1 MWEVEDVLEI
11 WGEGEEECFFVKWK
25 NWDGL
30 VLWIDIVMNLEIVVF
45 VRKYLVNFYFCILNK
60 MLLNLY
66 VYG

>member
-30 VLWIDIVMNLEIVVF
+30 VLWIDIVMNLEIIVF
-45 VRKYLVNFYFCILNK
+45 VRKNLVNFYFCILNK

>member
-1 MWEVEDVLEI
+1 MLEI
-11 WGEGEEECFFVKWK
+11 WGEGEEECFFVKWN

-45 VRKYLVNFYFCILNK
+45 VRKNLVNFYFCILNK

>member
-1 MWEVEDVLEI
+1 MLEI
-11 WGEGEEECFFVKWK
+11 WGEGEEECFFGKWK
-25 NWDGL
+25 NWDSL

-45 VRKYLVNFYFCILNK
+45 VRKNLVNFYFCILNK